1 MHIFFDR
8 LPVMIASLD
17 DYCQKIRSDIVGS
30 EKRRMTLTLSEDT
43 FQYLEVL
50 AVGLLL
56 ERNPNADREMLLQD
70 KVNKADDF
78 VPAVASLLEEIANSF
93 AEGTRR
99 PDSWEREVVEKATGW
114 DGTINRG
121 MFGDKVEMA
130 ELVDID
136 KS

>member
-1 MHIFFDR
+1 MVN
-8 LPVMIASLD
+8 LQYNTKVSSSLNVS
-17 DYCQKIRSDIVGS
+17 DYYGVDVGT
-30 EKRRMTLTLSEDT
+30 EKRRMTVTLSEDT

-56 ERNPNADREMLLQD
+56 EQNPGVDRATLLAD

-78 VPAVASLLEEIANSF
+78 VPAVASLLEDIANSF

-99 PDSWEREVVEKATGW
+99 PDSWEREVVEKVTGW
-114 DGTINRG
+114 DGTVNRG
-121 MFGDKVEMA
+121 MFGDKVEMPA
-130 ELVDID
+130 LVDID

>member
-1 MHIFFDR
+1 M
-8 LPVMIASLD
+8 ASD
-17 DYCQKIRSDIVGS
+17 
-30 EKRRMTLTLSEDT
+30 KRRMTVTLSEDT

-56 ERNPNADREMLLQD
+56 ERNPDADRNILLSD

-78 VPAVASLLEEIANSF
+78 VPAVASLLEEIADTF

-99 PDSWEREVVEKATGW
+99 PGSWECEVVEKVTGW
-114 DGTINRG
+114 DGTVNRG
-121 MFGDKVEMA
+121 MFGDKIEMTG
-130 ELVDID
+130 LVDIE

>member
-1 MHIFFDR
+1 
-8 LPVMIASLD
+8 
-17 DYCQKIRSDIVGS
+17 
-30 EKRRMTLTLSEDT
+30 MTVTLSEDT

-56 ERNPNADREMLLQD
+56 EQNPGADRATLLAD

-78 VPAVASLLEEIANSF
+78 VPAVASLLEGIANSF

-99 PDSWEREVVEKATGW
+99 ADSWEREVVEKVTGW
-114 DGTINRG
+114 DGTVNRG
-121 MFGDKVEMA
+121 MFGDRVEMA